1 MIATVLTE
9 ASPSLATPAPDSA
22 WEQLGLERLVTVA
35 EREIETAT
43 DEQTRS
49 IRLLV
54 RLVAQ
59 AALAQ
64 LQRAGPGRVPKSGR
78 IKTAP
83 PLLISRREKG
93 ANHGSIARQ

>member
-9 ASPSLATPAPDSA
+9 VSPPLANHTSDPA
-22 WEQLGLERLVTVA
+22 WEQLGLKRLVTVA

-64 LQRAGPGRVPKSGR
+64 LHRAGPGRVTKRGR

-83 PLLISRREKG
+83 HLLISRREKG